1 MHLLNDLNDLFE
13 QRRRLLKGFAVAG
26 LVGGLGAI
34 LPGARLLAAD
44 NREEQAYQLGLA
56 AYVYGYPLIY
66 FARLRYKRMMEGDPM
81 TGAKHRYG
89 AFIHRRQTVT
99 PAVPGMPQT
108 DTLYSNFWGD
118 LREQPLLLRIP
129 PITSRYWSVQLCDLF
144 GVGFGVPNHRELT
157 GGALIALVGPHWQG
171 TLPSQVAKVYRA
183 PTPLVFGVL
192 RLYFADDADR
202 QQVIALQDRFEL
214 FPLSAYGQPDWQAP
228 LAQVFQPADVQ
239 ADPVADFKTLQLML
253 RECPP
258 PQNDAGLLSSFA
270 TIGLGDSQPLDFSAL
285 DEDVRRGLVRAEAA
299 GRAKVSA
306 ITKSLPG
313 NLSSN
318 GWLYPLKHIGTYGD
332 DYGYRAGMALL
343 GTVALPITETI
354 YLMYQK
360 DATGQLLDGNV
371 RYTVTFPAS
380 KLPEAEAF
388 WSIHLYRYEGYTVI
402 PNPLNR
408 YSVGSRSHLQPAAD
422 GSITL
427 YLQARDPGGEKS
439 PNWLPTE
446 AGKPFLMILRGYEP
460 KGDFA
465 ALTWPGPTVSRA

>member
-1 MHLLNDLNDLFE
+1 MDDLNDVTELFE
-13 QRRRLLKGFAVAG
+13 QRRHLLKGFAVAG
-26 LVGGLGAI
+26 LIGGLGAL

-81 TGAKHRYG
+81 VGEKHRYG

-118 LREQPLLLRIP
+118 LRQEPLLLRIP
-129 PITSRYWSVQLCDLF
+129 AIASRYWSVQLCDLF

-157 GGALIALVGPHWQG
+157 GETLIAMVGPQWQG
-171 TLPSQVAKVYRA
+171 KLPSEVAKVYRA
-183 PTPLVFGVL
+183 PSPLVFGVL
-192 RLYFADDADR
+192 RLYFTDEADR
-202 QQVIALQDRFEL
+202 QQVIALQEHFKL
-214 FPLSAYGQPDWQAP
+214 CPLSAYGQPDWQAP
-228 LAQVFQPADVQ
+228 PAQVFQPTDVQ
-239 ADPVADFKTLQLML
+239 ADALADFKTLQLML

-258 PQNDAGLLSSFA
+258 PQHDGSLLSTFT
-270 TIGLGDSQPLDFSAL
+270 TIGLGASQPSDFSTL
-285 DEDVRRGLVRAEAA
+285 DEDILRGLLRAEID
-299 GRAKVSA
+299 GRARVTA
-306 ITKSLPG
+306 TTKNLPG

-332 DYGYRAGMALL
+332 DFRYRAGMALL
-343 GTVALPITETI
+343 GTVALPISETI

-360 DATGQLLDGNV
+360 DTTGHLLDGSA
-371 RYTVTFPAS
+371 RYRVTFPAG
-380 KLPEAEAF
+380 KLPEARAF

-408 YSVGSRSHLQPAAD
+408 YSVGSRSHLLPSPD

-427 YLQARDPGGEKS
+427 YLQANDPGDDKTA
-439 PNWLPTE
+439 NWLPTE

-460 KGDFA
+460 TGDFA
-465 ALTWPGPTVSRA
+465 ALTWPGPFVSRA

>member
-1 MHLLNDLNDLFE
+1 MPELNDLNGLFE
-13 QRRRLLKGFAVAG
+13 QRRRLLKGFVATG
-26 LVGGLGAI
+26 LLGGLGAI
-34 LPGARLLAAD
+34 LPNARLLAASI
-44 NREEQAYQLGLA
+44 REEQIYQLGLA
-56 AYVYGYPLIY
+56 AYIYGYPLIY

-81 TGAKHRYG
+81 TGDKHRYG

-118 LREQPLLLRIP
+118 LREEPLLLRVP

-144 GVGFGVPNHRELT
+144 GVGFGVPNHRELI
-157 GGALIALVGPHWQG
+157 GGALVALVGPFWQG
-171 TLPSQVAKVYRA
+171 SLPDEVTKVYRA
-183 PTPLVFGVL
+183 PSPLVFGVL

-214 FPLSAYGQPDWQAP
+214 FPLSAHGQPTWQAP
-228 LAQVFQPADVQ
+228 LARVFQPSEIQ
-239 ADPVADFKTLQLML
+239 TDPLADFKTLQLML

-258 PQNDAGLLSSFA
+258 PRNDADVLSSFVS
-270 TIGLGDSQPLDFSAL
+270 IGLGDSLPVDFSAL
-285 DEDVRRGLVRAEAA
+285 DEDVRRGLERAEAD

-360 DATGQLLDGNV
+360 DTTGQLLDGSV
-371 RYTVTFPAS
+371 RYTVTFPNGE
-380 KLPEAEAF
+380 LPDVDAF

-408 YSVGSRSHLQPAAD
+408 YSVGSRSHLRQGAN

-427 YLQARDPGGEKS
+427 YLQADDPGGEKS
-439 PNWLPTE
+439 GNWLPTE
-446 AGKPFLMILRGYEP
+446 SGKRFLMILRGYEP
-460 KGDFA
+460 QGDFA
-465 ALTWPGPTVSRA
+465 ALTWPGPVVSRA